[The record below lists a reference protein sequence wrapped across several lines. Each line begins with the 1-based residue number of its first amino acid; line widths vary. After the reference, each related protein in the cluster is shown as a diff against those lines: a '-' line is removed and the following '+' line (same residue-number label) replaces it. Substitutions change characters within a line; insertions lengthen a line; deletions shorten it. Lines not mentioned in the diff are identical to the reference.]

1 MGFFQATTAHCEAD
15 ALAHIKRDNPN
26 AESIEL
32 ESEGMM
38 EFGNLTVY
46 RFEVT
51 MPERRV
57 WEVTPYAETP
67 MFYAT
72 EGRFNTVVTVRN
84 KTAAG
89 WA

>member
-1 MGFFQATTAHCEAD
+1 MRFFQSTTAHCEAD
-15 ALAHIKRDNPN
+15 ALAHVQRDNPN
-26 AESIEL
+26 ADFITL

-38 EFGNLTVY
+38 EFGNLTAY
-46 RFEVT
+46 RFEVE
-51 MPERRV
+51 MPER
-57 WEVTPYAETP
+57 EVIPYDETP